1 MPGGGLM
8 QVWNQKGYPHEF
20 TMGMDKAGHEY
31 IVVVVKGTFDFPSTP
46 GGPVR
51 KSAEQ
56 VPLVMA
62 DTQTGE
68 PGYSAT
74 LWETDFA
81 FRKPR
86 CDVVANGC
94 AYAPGGRP
102 AERVPVGIKVG
113 NWSKLFEVV
122 GHREW
127 RAIGAV
133 FTSTT
138 PRPFLKMPITYDN
151 AWGGVDRL
159 NPEEQLPGA
168 YLRNPIGVGWA
179 QTKNQR
185 FIPGLRLPNTQ
196 AVGEEIRSPFGDY
209 SPMSFGPMGRGW
221 PGRIEYGGTYDQNW
235 IDNIFPFLPPDFD
248 DRYYQ
253 MAPADQQIDMPRG
266 GEEVQLVNLTPEG
279 RVSFRLPP
287 TALPMTLFKGRA
299 KTFEGNVYPDTI
311 LFDPDNRRFSLIWR
325 VSQRIERTILDFA
338 ECWVGPPTRGM
349 ALARAKGKTYIR
361 KFDVPFRDDDEEAR
375 VA

>member
-1 MPGGGLM
+1 M
-8 QVWNQKGYPHEF
+8 QILNQTGFVHEF
-20 TMGMDKAGHEY
+20 TMGMDKAAHEY
-31 IVVVVKGTFDFPSTP
+31 LVVVVKGTFDFPDTP

-51 KSAEQ
+51 KSAGQ

-86 CDVVANGC
+86 CDVIANGC

-113 NWSKLFEVV
+113 NWSKRFEVV
-122 GHREW
+122 GNREW
-127 RAIGAV
+127 RAVGPV
-133 FTSTT
+133 FAATA
-138 PRPFLKMPITYDN
+138 PQPFLKMPISYDN
-151 AWGGVDRL
+151 AWGGTDRL
-159 NPEEQLPGA
+159 NPEDRQPGS
-168 YLRNPIGVGWA
+168 YRGNPVGTGWA
-179 QTKNQR
+179 QTRNQR

-209 SPMSFGPMGRGW
+209 RPMSCGPMERGW

-235 IDNIFPFLPPDFD
+235 IDNVFPFLPEDFD
-248 DRYYQ
+248 ERYFQ
-253 MAPADQQIDMPRG
+253 MAPLDQQIDHPKG
-266 GEEVQLVNLTPEG
+266 GEEVTLINLTPEG

-287 TALPMTLFKGRA
+287 TALPMTLFEGREKA
-299 KTFEGNVYPDTI
+299 YETNALPDTI
-311 LFDPDNRRFSLIWR
+311 LLDPEYRRFSLVWR
-325 VSQRIERTILDFA
+325 ISQRLRRTILDFT

-349 ALARAKGKTYIR
+349 ERARATGKEYIGTYA
-361 KFDVPFRDDDEEAR
+361 VPFKDDETE
-375 VA
+375 VV